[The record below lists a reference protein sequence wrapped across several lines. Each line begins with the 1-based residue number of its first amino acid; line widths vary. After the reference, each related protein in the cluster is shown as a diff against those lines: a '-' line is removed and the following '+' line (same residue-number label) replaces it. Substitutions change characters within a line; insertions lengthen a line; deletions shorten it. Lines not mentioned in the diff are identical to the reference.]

1 MALPVLISSLNMMS
15 RLFLVCLL
23 SVFAS
28 LVQSQTEALVWYKS
42 YDSEYINSML
52 NRALEVS
59 QNGKYTLKRSAEI
72 EEGRAFANLVDE
84 TGVDIMVAGAD
95 AVKEAYLAP
104 IYIPLDK
111 GLLGFRV
118 CLSAPN
124 LLPRLSDIQSLNDL
138 HLLKISVGSGQHW
151 ADTPILLQN
160 EIFVVSTP
168 VFSDLFKMA
177 SSERFDCL
185 PRGLLELDEDLQRF
199 QPENLIVE
207 PSFAM
212 VYPLGLFVFVNK
224 LKPNLKTDIEA
235 GLNALIESGEFAQV
249 FYEHYADA
257 VEKHGLYNRK
267 IIFLENDAMSPRL
280 IDSLNKHGVISF
292 IK

>member
-1 MALPVLISSLNMMS
+1 MKS
-15 RLFLVCLL
+15 RIFLMCIL
-23 SVFAS
+23 SAFTTFS
-28 LVQSQTEALVWYKS
+28 HCQTEAVVWYKS

-52 NRALEVS
+52 SQALAAS
-59 QNGKYTLKRSAEI
+59 QNGKYNLIRSPEI
-72 EEGRAFANLVDE
+72 EEGRAFANLIDE

-95 AVKEAYLAP
+95 AIKEAYLEP

-118 CLSAPN
+118 CLSAPS
-124 LLPRLSDIQSLNDL
+124 LLTRLSGIQSLADI
-138 HLLKISVGSGQHW
+138 HRLKISMGSGQHW

-168 VFSDLFKMA
+168 VFSDLFKM
-177 SSERFDCL
+177 SGSERFDCL

-199 QPENLIVE
+199 QHESLMVE

-212 VYPLGLFVFVNK
+212 VYPLGLFIFVNK
-224 LKPNLKTDIEA
+224 LKPRLKMDIEA
-235 GLNALIESGEFAQV
+235 GLNTLIESGEFDQV
-249 FYEHYADA
+249 FYQYYADA
-257 VEKHGLYNRK
+257 VEQHGLYNRK
-267 IIFLENDAMSPRL
+267 IIFLDNDAMSPRL
-280 IDSLNKHGVISF
+280 IDALNKHGVISF